1 MKKILVPVDG
11 SKTSLKAA
19 ESAIILAKQFNSEIN
34 FITVVKKPNSDK
46 YSIFGLNVENAFKTN
61 QKEMLKH
68 LIDQETKML
77 NMIVRNIDSEGLKVN
92 KEIVTG
98 KSVYEEI
105 VKTAKDG
112 NYDLIV
118 MGKRGLSAMDRFF
131 IGSVTQRV
139 LAESPCPVLIIND

>member
-11 SKTSLKAA
+11 SKTSQKAA
-19 ESAIILAKQFNSEIN
+19 EHAVLLAKQFDSEIN
-34 FITVVKKPNSDK
+34 FITVVKKPNDDK
-46 YSIFGLNVENAFKTN
+46 YSIFGLNVENAFKIN
-61 QKEMLKH
+61 QKEMLKQ
-68 LIDQETKML
+68 LIYQETKML
-77 NMIVRNIDSEGLKVN
+77 NIIIRNIDCEGLKVN
-92 KEIVTG
+92 KEILSG

-105 VKTAKDG
+105 IKTAKEG

-139 LAESPCPVLIIND
+139 LAGAPCPVLIIND